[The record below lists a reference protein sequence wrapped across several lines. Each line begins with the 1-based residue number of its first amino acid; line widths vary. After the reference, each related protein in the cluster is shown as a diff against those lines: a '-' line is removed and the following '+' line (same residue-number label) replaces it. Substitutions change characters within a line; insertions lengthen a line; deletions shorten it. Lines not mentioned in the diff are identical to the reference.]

1 MNTDEYLYMT
11 NTTVIFA
18 NLLVYMTMHILCGKL
33 VSVSCDSI
41 RERKLHNNS
50 GGCSENTVYF
60 GKLLI
65 LPPCLARHLCHKARS
80 FLT

>member
-18 NLLVYMTMHILCGKL
+18 NFLVYMTMHILCCKL

-41 RERKLHNNS
+41 RE
-50 GGCSENTVYF
+50 
-60 GKLLI
+60 
-65 LPPCLARHLCHKARS
+65 
-80 FLT
+80 